1 MILLS
6 VFLLPASP
14 TNALQTEEKMPSL
27 AEKVWPSVVIV
38 STYDQEGKTIK
49 QGTGFFIGKEGDV
62 ITSRDLLKGAYRV
75 EVKTVDEM
83 LYPARKVLDED
94 READLVRIG
103 IEIPSHLV
111 QPLPVISFLPHVG
124 ERVFTLNRFVPGKP
138 ISGGIVSAISE
149 IPAFGQIIHLSA
161 MICSETSGTPV
172 VNMKGEVI

>member
-1 MILLS
+1 
-6 VFLLPASP
+6 
-14 TNALQTEEKMPSL
+14 
-27 AEKVWPSVVIV
+27 
-38 STYDQEGKTIK
+38 
-49 QGTGFFIGKEGDV
+49 
-62 ITSRDLLKGAYRV
+62 
-75 EVKTVDEM
+75 M

-111 QPLPVISFLPHVG
+111 QPLPVSSLLPHVG
-124 ERVFTLNRFVPGKP
+124 ERVFAVNRFVPGKP